1 MEAPVLSAN
10 ADAFDGCQADR
21 SLMHVP
27 DPRRALL
34 ARFVLEHRLTA
45 RDPLAPAND
54 DWEREATDIVLRPEP
69 ASPTRVAT
77 LLDS

>member
-1 MEAPVLSAN
+1 VLFSRG
-10 ADAFDGCQADR
+10 DA
-21 SLMHVP
+21 
-27 DPRRALL
+27 RRALL

-54 DWEREATDIVLRPEP
+54 NWEREATDIVLGDEP
-69 ASPTRVAT
+69 ASLTRVAT